1 MSGGSGGKW
10 VLLLALFGSAAGC
23 HEAGWTQWSGSG
35 ANNHWYKIDATRTD
49 WESAQAA
56 AASAAGRSL
65 ATITSAG
72 EEQFIVST
80 FLTGDNMQTVFW
92 IGGTDKADGTTWTW
106 VTSELFTYTNWKD
119 LEPSGDGD
127 YLCINWNAVR
137 GDPLGQWNDA
147 PLAGTTGYD
156 NGANDGPYASL
167 VESDDEP

>member
-1 MSGGSGGKW
+1 MDNGHR
-10 VLLLALFGSAAGC
+10 VCRLALLALLVSAAGC
-23 HEAGWTQWSGSG
+23 HEAGWSQWSGAGSNG
-35 ANNHWYKIDATRTD
+35 HWYKIDATRTD
-49 WESAQAA
+49 WESAQ
-56 AASAAGRSL
+56 SAAHGQDRYL

-72 EEQFIVST
+72 EEQFIVSS
-80 FLTGDNMQTVFW
+80 FFTGANMQAVFW

-106 VTSELFTYTNWKD
+106 VTGEPFTYTNWKS

-137 GDPLGQWNDA
+137 GDPLGQWNDS

-167 VESDDEP
+167 FESDEEP